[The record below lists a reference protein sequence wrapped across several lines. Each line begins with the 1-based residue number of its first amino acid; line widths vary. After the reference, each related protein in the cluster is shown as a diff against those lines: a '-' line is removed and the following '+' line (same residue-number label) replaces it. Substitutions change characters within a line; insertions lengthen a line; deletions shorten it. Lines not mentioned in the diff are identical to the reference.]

1 MDDHDDGDLIRAVAQ
16 EFIDRLG
23 RGAVD
28 ELNALA
34 EIASGIDDEET
45 AETWCEIARAARAL
59 IN

>member
-1 MDDHDDGDLIRAVAQ
+1 MDEHDDGDLIKAVAQ

-23 RGAVD
+23 RDAVD

-34 EIASGIDDEET
+34 EIATGIDDEET
-45 AETWCEIARAARAL
+45 AETWREIARAAKAL